1 MSNAQTTTQPFSLEA
16 LRAGDRNEFTRLVD
30 AYSGVIYRL
39 ALKMLNNTQD
49 AEDVL
54 QETFLKAYRG
64 LGKFR
69 WPLKRVHLAVSHCH
83 QRGFNAA
90 AQTQKSGDFD

>member
-39 ALKMLNNTQD
+39 ALK
-49 AEDVL
+49 
-54 QETFLKAYRG
+54 R
-64 LGKFR
+64 
-69 WPLKRVHLAVSHCH
+69 C
-83 QRGFNAA
+83 
-90 AQTQKSGDFD
+90 